1 MRALTAWFQRDIGCA
16 AMRCLTGFLQGNFFC
31 MGPATKAGDA
41 RANDMAIPV
50 KDETADR
57 GVHPSQ
63 AVVQPGQAV
72 GPSHHA
78 PVAPSGR
85 AKAHGSSG
93 SGLLRSESK

>member
-1 MRALTAWFQRDIGCA
+1 MANPVNASRSGSGLVQRDLLGVGTPA
-16 AMRCLTGFLQGNFFC
+16 QTGY
-31 MGPATKAGDA
+31 P
-41 RANDMAIPV
+41 RADDMPV
-50 KDETADR
+50 RVQDDTPNRRVYPGE
-57 GVHPSQ
+57 
-63 AVVQPGQAV
+63 AVVEPSQAV